1 MLYRIAPGKGEG
13 KVVSVEDGDEVLVS
27 ADAADLKAAQKLVKQ
42 AQTDGWESLKPKK
55 GK

>member
-13 KVVSVEDGDEVLVS
+13 KVVSVEDGDAVLVT
-27 ADAADLKAAQKLVKQ
+27 ADAPDLKAAHKLIRQ
-42 AQTDGWESLKPKK
+42 AQSEGWESLKPKK